1 MMRLLTLAFLLLAS
15 PAFAQSY
22 LVEPTLAQCLTRSAQ
37 QCTALGCDG
46 TLTKYWWQCQV
57 LTATASSAINGGGT
71 TALVIQPSG
80 AFGPTTSNNVSAG
93 TVGLSTTEQSNL
105 ATAAAMN
112 TLLPWVVTVGAFK
125 ARFTPIQI
133 SAIGASGDPNVTTPW
148 NNLGAAATVNLQS
161 ATIQTMVSVMVGD
174 GLITATNAQ
183 TILTPAAVTATP

>member
-1 MMRLLTLAFLLLAS
+1 MRLFVLVLLLVAS

-22 LVEPTLAQCLTRSAQ
+22 LVQPSLAQCLTRSAQ

-57 LTATASSAINGGGT
+57 LTSAAPSAINGGGT

-80 AFGPTTSNNVSAG
+80 PFGVTTSNNVSAG

-105 ATAAAMN
+105 ATAATMN
-112 TLLPWVVTVGAFK
+112 TLLPWVVTVAAFK

-133 SAIGASGDPNVTTPW
+133 SAIGSSSDTNVTTPW

-161 ATIQTMVSVMVGD
+161 DTIQNMVSAMAGD
-174 GLITATNAQ
+174 GLITQQNAL
-183 TILTPAAVTATP
+183 TILASAAVVASP